1 VLAADAG
8 LGVLAGPFKPTFMI
22 EEDLE
27 NFRKRCHELGRD
39 PDALG
44 FGMTIGVVVLDDH
57 ERAREIAATN
67 IRWFYEQLLRLTGP
81 VLERGG
87 EAYKYY
93 REELGT
99 LRALTGGTPS
109 LEALEAA
116 GMVVAGNPEHAIEQL
131 RRLQGNGIDHV
142 LCALQAGGVPHQ
154 EVLRCIEL
162 MGERVIP
169 AMREAKVADGDGR
182 PERADLRIFLRESD
196 AVTPELLFESMPM
209 AFRRDRANGVRALYR
224 VDLSGDG
231 GGSWWVRVAD
241 GACEVLREDPGQRP
255 DVRIRSD
262 AETWVGLAKGTR
274 SRTGAVLRRRL
285 KVRGNRREAA
295 RFAKL
300 FG

>member
-1 VLAADAG
+1 
-8 LGVLAGPFKPTFMI
+8 
-22 EEDLE
+22 
-27 NFRKRCHELGRD
+27 
-39 PDALG
+39 
-44 FGMTIGVVVLDDH
+44 MTSGVVVLEDH

-109 LEALEAA
+109 LKALEAA

-131 RRLQGNGIDHV
+131 RRLQGHGIDHV

-154 EVLRCIEL
+154 DVLRCIEL

-169 AMREAKVADGDGR
+169 AMRDAKVTHGDGR

-196 AVTPELLFESMPM
+196 AVTPELLFDSMPM
-209 AFRRDRANGVRALYR
+209 AFRRDRADGVRALYR

-231 GGSWWVRVAD
+231 GGTWWVRVAE
-241 GACEVLREDPGQRP
+241 GKCEVLREDPGERP

-285 KVRGNRREAA
+285 KVGGSRREAA